1 MKKDVF
7 VSEVRR
13 LIGKDQEGSRIRES
27 VAMSFLLG
35 TIGDRLGVPMETMT
49 RAQIL
54 ERNGGKEVTTY
65 VDPRE
70 WRTCGP
76 EWGVFT
82 RPAEASDDT
91 ALMLCSMRAIRKGS
105 GVYHVTHAAMELVN
119 TVLHGNVQGWGGTVR
134 SQVALI
140 ERYFTTCGREGR
152 SPHVP
157 GVFGSGMGHGNG
169 AVLRAAPLIWAHYL
183 WVGAIPTSSEHYFKQ
198 WSDREKLNKALM
210 APSRNPPPRYRSHA
224 ERLGTQMVADAR
236 ITHSDNGYGVAG
248 VQGFS
253 AVQRDLC
260 MLSLLAKSPETW
272 PFACRLAPVKDRHGV
287 RRLRVPQRA
296 VFLDGPRVTSSIK
309 EEVQKAHFL
318 RTCSIEELTAEIG
331 LDGDAAESVPL
342 AMWIAIRHADDP
354 RAALIEAINAGGDT
368 DSVAFLVGQLVG
380 FHSTLDQLP
389 EEWIEGEVGKEL
401 LALVRDELVPFL
413 DCYPRTVQENE

>member
-1 MKKDVF
+1 MKKDAF
-7 VSEVRR
+7 VSGVRR

-27 VAMSFLLG
+27 VTMSFLLG
-35 TIGDRLGVPMETMT
+35 TIGDRLGVPTETMT

-91 ALMLCSMRAIRKGS
+91 ALMLCSMRAIRKG
-105 GVYHVTHAAMELVN
+105 GGEYFVLHAAMELVN

-134 SQVALI
+134 SQAELVK
-140 ERYFTTCGREGR
+140 RYFMTCGREGR
-152 SPHVP
+152 SPCVP
-157 GVFGSGMGHGNG
+157 GVFAPGMGHGNG
-169 AVLRAAPLIWAHYL
+169 ATLRVAPLVWAWYL
-183 WVGAIPTSSEHYFKQ
+183 LQRNDCVTPSARTFFAEYPDAEALVDSGILLTFVKPQEASYWVK
-198 WSDREKLNKALM
+198 KLRVQLFD
-210 APSRNPPPRYRSHA
+210 
-224 ERLGTQMVADAR
+224 DAF
-236 ITHSDNGYGVAG
+236 ITHSNDGYAVYASWDFRKLFDQLPVLSTLARSPEARVAG
-248 VQGFS
+248 CDLGS
-253 AVQRDLC
+253 AVDKRGG
-260 MLSLLAKSPETW
+260 MHE
-272 PFACRLAPVKDRHGV
+272 
-287 RRLRVPQRA
+287 RVPYLA
-296 VFLDGPRVTSSIK
+296 EVKEGSIAESTEASLK
-309 EEVQKAHFL
+309 KAHFL

-354 RAALIEAINAGGDT
+354 RTALVEAINAGGDT

-389 EEWIEGEVGKEL
+389 EEWLEGEVGEEL

-413 DCYPRTVQENE
+413 DLYRSDP